1 MRETE
6 NRGWREEKPA
16 GREIPTRETSEK
28 QRLTR
33 RETGGERQVKET
45 SKKKEAEKKRD
56 VKKRPIRR
64 ETSENRL
71 TKRETVGE
79 RDRLRG
85 RPAS

>member
-1 MRETE
+1 M
-6 NRGWREEKPA
+6 
-16 GREIPTRETSEK
+16 
-28 QRLTR
+28 
-33 RETGGERQVKET
+33 KET

-71 TKRETVGE
+71 TKGETVGE